1 MMPLSHHAPA
11 AAARKAHLPALGP
24 PPTGGLVWHRHFK
37 GRGGEAW
44 AWLHGACTT
53 LHSYIQLLAGMDRLM
68 LSTEVIDK
76 KRCVGIS
83 WPRAVRRDALE
94 AFSTPGRL
102 FFRLA
107 IHPTDPL
114 LLCSCAKLL
123 TRHTSITHLRCN
135 CTAQPTDPK
144 LRTVL

>member
-1 MMPLSHHAPA
+1 MRWMMPLSHHAPA
-11 AAARKAHLPALGP
+11 AAARARRTCLPWALLP
-24 PPTGGLVWHRHFK
+24 PGVSSGTVTSW
-37 GRGGEAW
+37 GGEAW

-102 FFRLA
+102 FF
-107 IHPTDPL
+107 
-114 LLCSCAKLL
+114 
-123 TRHTSITHLRCN
+123 
-135 CTAQPTDPK
+135 
-144 LRTVL
+144 